1 MKRYLFIALLI
12 CSSMSM
18 FAEYALINKIVYSL
32 SLGTLEAKVL
42 NFQTNSPEVTIPPYV
57 TYRGDKYKVTSLSY
71 YAFDTDAYK
80 TYRTADLFSGG
91 NEYFTEYA
99 VQEALE
105 NEKKEAP
112 FRYDY
117 KYVRE
122 GIVQLNLPNTIT
134 TISDEAFNGMRR
146 LKNLTLPS
154 SIQYF
159 VTERGYETLL
169 HNMTR
174 LEKLVVLGAPVLYEV
189 REETVEIP
197 VGNGYKRERQTII
210 DTVNISSKNE
220 KGEYIYKVKL
230 GLRLGIDHCPN
241 IQSYEVPQFDK
252 FMVKIEAN
260 RQIFD
265 NYNQLL
271 VEVAKTFRDKVP
283 NSTIEIRTPQIDN
296 ATLIDTA
303 LMGQG
308 YRDALNYLLA
318 RSVYASYD
326 LSARD
331 YKRQLDSALHE
342 HPYYDGTEIDYLL
355 QPIDEME
362 TDAEVVKNAFVILK
376 NDMDEQYNS
385 KINGGMEKNLH
396 DNYPS
401 QYVKSYCSIHP
412 EMKNAADSIIKEY
425 RCYKPVEQS
434 RFVIEFL
441 KNGSVVS
448 KSCRE
453 SCWRMHS
460 ELFDYRE
467 DFDEKYDNTKSNT
480 EFDYEIMQRQ
490 DDYSKLSQMQTYAQT
505 HSKDIKLS
513 NINKKPNEAT
523 RRIINNIEYF
533 KKSYYYSR
541 AVKYL
546 IQTFPKVLKEY
557 EKNGSYFASELEFF
571 EAYSSD
577 SYSKILKDKKSK

>member
-1 MKRYLFIALLI
+1 MKRCLFIALLI
-12 CSSMSM
+12 FSSMSL

-42 NFQTNSPEVTIPPYV
+42 NFQTNCSEVTIPPYV

-80 TYRTADLFSGG
+80 TYRAADLFSGG

-197 VGNGYKRERQTII
+197 VGNGYKREKQTII

-252 FMVKIEAN
+252 FMAKIEAN
-260 RQIFD
+260 RPMFD
-265 NYNQLL
+265 NYNRLL
-271 VEVAKTFRDKVP
+271 VGVTKTFRDKVP

-362 TDAEVVKNAFVILK
+362 TDAELVKNAFAMQRK
-376 NDMDEQYNS
+376 DMDDQFAA

-396 DNYPS
+396 DYNSS

-412 EMKNAADSIIKEY
+412 EMKAIADSIARDY
-425 RCYKPVEQS
+425 RCEVENKQY
-434 RFVIEFL
+434 RCVIEVIESG
-441 KNGSVVS
+441 KTDVT
-448 KSCRE
+448 SCRE
-453 SCWRMHS
+453 NIWKRNQNLFDSREDYDERYNLAKS
-460 ELFDYRE
+460 ELEF
-467 DFDEKYDNTKSNT
+467 TK
-480 EFDYEIMQRQ
+480 EIEGRRHASFELLHMQN
-490 DDYSKLSQMQTYAQT
+490 YVEE
-505 HSKDIKLS
+505 HIKDIKLS
-513 NINKKPNEAT
+513 NINKKPNDAT
-523 RRIINNIEYF
+523 TKIINYLAEF
-533 KKSYYYSR
+533 KKTYFYDR
-541 AVKYL
+541 AVKSLMQSY
-546 IQTFPKVLKEY
+546 PKVAKEY
-557 EKNGSYFASELEFF
+557 EKNSQYFSSEVEFF
-571 EAYSSD
+571 DAYTSD
-577 SYSKILKDKKSK
+577 SYSVILKDKKKK

>member
-12 CSSMSM
+12 SSSLSM

-80 TYRTADLFSGG
+80 TYRAADLFSGG

-122 GIVQLNLPNTIT
+122 GMVQLNLPNTIT

-174 LEKLVVLGAPVLYEV
+174 LEKLVVLGTPVLYEV

-265 NYNQLL
+265 NYNRLL
-271 VEVAKTFRDKVP
+271 VGVAKTFRDKVP

-362 TDAEVVKNAFVILK
+362 TDAELVKNAFVMQK
-376 NDMDEQYNS
+376 NNMDEQYNT

-412 EMKNAADSIIKEY
+412 EIKAIADSVAREY
-425 RCYKPVEQS
+425 RCNGERLQYKC
-434 RFVIEFL
+434 VIEFIE
-441 KNGSVVS
+441 KGKVGTE
-448 KSCRE
+448 SCRE
-453 SCWRMHS
+453 ISWQKYYD
-460 ELFDYRE
+460 LFDSKQ
-467 DFDEKYDNTKSNT
+467 DFDARYNNAKTTT
-480 EFDYEIMQRQ
+480 EFDLEIINRQ
-490 DDYSKLSQMQTYAQT
+490 GLSSRFDNMKKYVQN
-505 HSKDIKLS
+505 HIKDIKLS
-513 NINKKPNEAT
+513 NINKKPNVAT
-523 RRIINNIEYF
+523 AQIINYMKDFKQSYF
-533 KKSYYYSR
+533 YNR
-541 AVKYL
+541 AAKFL
-546 IQTFPKVLKEY
+546 IQSYPKVLKEY
-557 EKNGSYFASELEFF
+557 EKQGSCFSSEIEFY
-571 EAYSSD
+571 EAYTSD
-577 SYSKILKDKKSK
+577 SYSKILKEKKSK

>member
-1 MKRYLFIALLI
+1 MKRCLFIALLI
-12 CSSMSM
+12 FSSMSL

-32 SLGTLEAKVL
+32 SLGTLEAKVM

-80 TYRTADLFSGG
+80 TYRAADLFSGG

-252 FMVKIEAN
+252 FMAKIEAN
-260 RQIFD
+260 RPMFD
-265 NYNQLL
+265 NYNRLL
-271 VEVAKTFRDKVP
+271 VGVTKTFRDKVP

-326 LSARD
+326 LSARN

-342 HPYYDGTEIDYLL
+342 HPYYDRTEIEYVL

-362 TDAEVVKNAFVILK
+362 TDAEFVKNAFVMQK
-376 NDMDEQYNS
+376 NNMDEQYNT

-412 EMKNAADSIIKEY
+412 EMKAIADSVAKDY
-425 RCYKPVEQS
+425 RCEVES
-434 RFVIEFL
+434 RQYRYVIEYIETG
-441 KNGSVVS
+441 KNATA
-448 KSCRE
+448 SCRE
-453 SCWRMHS
+453 KEWNRNQR
-460 ELFDYRE
+460 LFDSRE
-467 DFDEKYDNTKSNT
+467 DYDERYNLAKSDK
-480 EFDYEIMQRQ
+480 EFTDEIQERNHASFELIHMKNYV
-490 DDYSKLSQMQTYAQT
+490 DD
-505 HSKDIKLS
+505 HIKDIKLS
-513 NINKKPNEAT
+513 NIKKRPNDAT
-523 RRIINNIEYF
+523 SKIINYLAEF
-533 KKSYYYSR
+533 KKTYFYDR
-541 AVKYL
+541 AVKSLMQSY
-546 IQTFPKVLKEY
+546 PKVAKVY
-557 EKNGSYFASELEFF
+557 EKNKQYFGSETEFF
-571 EAYSSD
+571 EAYISD
-577 SYSKILKDKKSK
+577 SYSAILKNKKKK